1 MKIKFGGWMRFEVL
15 SKDDMNEL
23 SRQLSRA
30 GIMNRKI
37 EEVKKEVSHYVLI
50 TGRYRELFEKAEGIE
65 PLEDVLNSIRGVYQ
79 QIFLSKNVGDI
90 IKPEELLEELDGGL
104 ALLEA
109 LIAEGALEEI
119 EDGLRIVS
127 KPPLENLKVE
137 LRFPLEELE
146 EYIEKIEERFNPR
159 MVTEVA
165 MMKAYYVEVL
175 EVDREL
181 IEAALEIAKEYAT
194 EESYVEAMFV
204 GISRSVLAD
213 VILKLAEKVKRKD
226 ELIEKLLEME
236 PISVEGEKE
245 TVQVYFDEEA
255 IESFLKELQ
264 SLGYLKVKGNR
275 IWT

>member
-1 MKIKFGGWMRFEVL
+1 MRFEVL

-37 EEVKKEVSHYVLI
+37 EEVKKEVSHYVVI
-50 TGRYRELFEKAEGIE
+50 KGKYGELFEKAEGIE
-65 PLEDVLNSIRGVYQ
+65 PLEDSLYSIRGAYQ
-79 QIFLSKNVGDI
+79 RVVLSRDIGDTV
-90 IKPEELLEELDGGL
+90 KPEELLEELDGGL

-109 LIAEGALEEI
+109 LMEEGALEESD
-119 EDGLRIVS
+119 EELKIVS
-127 KPPLENLKVE
+127 KPSLENLKIE
-137 LRFPLEELE
+137 LRFPLDELE
-146 EYIEKIEERFNPR
+146 EDLEKIEERFNPR

-165 MMKAYYVEVL
+165 IMKAYYVEVL

-236 PISVEGEKE
+236 PISVDGEKE

-275 IWT
+275 IWA

>member
-1 MKIKFGGWMRFEVL
+1 MRFEVL

-37 EEVKKEVSHYVLI
+37 EEVRKEVSHYVI
-50 TGRYRELFEKAEGIE
+50 IAGRYGELFEKAEGISPVE
-65 PLEDVLNSIRGVYQ
+65 EALHSIRGVYQ
-79 QIFLSKNVGDI
+79 RVFLSREIGDEI
-90 IKPEELLEELDGGL
+90 SPEELLEEMDGGL

-109 LIAEGALEEI
+109 LASEGAIEEKG
-119 EDGLRIVS
+119 EKLKVVS
-127 KPPLENLKVE
+127 KPPLEDLEIE
-137 LRFPLEELE
+137 LRFPLDELGENLEELE
-146 EYIEKIEERFNPR
+146 ERFSPR
-159 MVTEVA
+159 MITEVA

-175 EVDREL
+175 EVEREL
-181 IEAALEIAKEYAT
+181 IEAALEIAREYST

-204 GISRSVLAD
+204 GIARSVLAD
-213 VILKLAEKVKRKD
+213 VILRVAERTRRKD

-236 PISVEGEKE
+236 PLSVEGERE

-264 SLGYLKVKGNR
+264 TLGYLKVKGNR
-275 IWT
+275 IWA